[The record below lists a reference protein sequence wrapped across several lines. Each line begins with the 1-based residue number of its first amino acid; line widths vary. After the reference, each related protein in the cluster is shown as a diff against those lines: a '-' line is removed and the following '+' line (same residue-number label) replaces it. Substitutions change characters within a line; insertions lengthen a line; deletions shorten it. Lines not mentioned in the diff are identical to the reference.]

1 MTDEESSNG
10 GTKMTMSNARQNSAI
25 ALAVS
30 SILAGATGVARA
42 ETAAALE
49 EIVVTATRRDQA
61 VLEIPFNISAVSG
74 QVLDRGIITDAVEA
88 LRTVPGVTMQD
99 RGFRNAGVAA
109 GIVMRGINVD
119 NGTNGDVPL
128 AAAPTVTTYVNDTAV
143 YGAFILKDIERIEVL
158 RGPQGTLYGSG
169 SLAGTVR
176 YIMRKPDTEDFSGE
190 ASVNFGMTEGSDGY
204 NFNPDLMLNI
214 PASDTLAFRVNL
226 GMIDNDGIVDYPNV
240 YAKDGNGD
248 PIIGDALGT
257 PVIDPVNCTTPTSDP
272 VLCNGPVYRKVEDV
286 DSVDIK
292 YARGSAL
299 FEPSDSFSALLS
311 FQWQDD
317 EVGGRR
323 QVTRGE
329 NIATGG
335 EYDDYEFGAVQLEPS
350 ERTVQLA
357 ALEMEFGLGFAT
369 LTSSTS
375 YYEHDGTGISDNS
388 GVYAR
393 NGWFRFYGSSPRPI
407 AQAERFYDD
416 SAFTQEFR
424 LVSKGGQFIDWAAGA
439 FYVDQDY
446 DLGQN
451 SYLPGYLPYL
461 NHPEIQQ
468 CGAPC
473 TTNQDFLFRRNQSY
487 EEIALF
493 GEATVNFTDDL
504 HLTLGGRYFDNSLDV
519 DAFLDIPIYSSPTNP
534 PGTASESIDDD
545 DFLAKVNFA
554 WDMTD
559 DLMLY
564 ATFSQGYRHAGANA
578 VPTSGTYGEN
588 PAYLTFN
595 SDSVDNYEV
604 GFKGMTDW
612 FTYSAS
618 VYYADWKDPQLNTST
633 PNWGFFAVV
642 NGESA
647 STQGIELELSG
658 RFTDEFS
665 YSLGYTYTD
674 AELTDD
680 LIVPAGNFYD
690 GPTYTDLVARDG
702 DRLPGTPEHMFSVSF
717 GYDTELSNGFGLS
730 AVLNGYY
737 QSDSLNAL
745 GDANC
750 LSGEFRVWGL
760 CRDSANP
767 DSAFYQPE
775 SVYNRSVA
783 DIDSFQIWNASATLS
798 WDQWQASL
806 YVKNLFND
814 DGTTGVATFLAQGS
828 SPEETQR
835 YFGNNSRDFIA
846 LPRTIGIVLGYKF

>member
-1 MTDEESSNG
+1 M
-10 GTKMTMSNARQNSAI
+10 
-25 ALAVS
+25 
-30 SILAGATGVARA
+30 
-42 ETAAALE
+42 
-49 EIVVTATRRDQA
+49 
-61 VLEIPFNISAVSG
+61 
-74 QVLDRGIITDAVEA
+74 
-88 LRTVPGVTMQD
+88 
-99 RGFRNAGVAA
+99 
-109 GIVMRGINVD
+109 
-119 NGTNGDVPL
+119 
-128 AAAPTVTTYVNDTAV
+128 
-143 YGAFILKDIERIEVL
+143 
-158 RGPQGTLYGSG
+158 
-169 SLAGTVR
+169 
-176 YIMRKPDTEDFSGE
+176 
-190 ASVNFGMTEGSDGY
+190 
-204 NFNPDLMLNI
+204 
-214 PASDTLAFRVNL
+214 
-226 GMIDNDGIVDYPNV
+226 
-240 YAKDGNGD
+240 
-248 PIIGDALGT
+248 
-257 PVIDPVNCTTPTSDP
+257 
-272 VLCNGPVYRKVEDV
+272 
-286 DSVDIK
+286 
-292 YARGSAL
+292 
-299 FEPSDSFSALLS
+299 
-311 FQWQDD
+311 
-317 EVGGRR
+317 
-323 QVTRGE
+323 
-329 NIATGG
+329 
-335 EYDDYEFGAVQLEPS
+335 
-350 ERTVQLA
+350 QLA

-439 FYVDQDY
+439 S
-446 DLGQN
+446 LTWTRTTT
-451 SYLPGYLPYL
+451 SARTAISPGYLPYL

-468 CGAPC
+468 CGSPARPTRTSCFGVTSPTRNSPVRRGYDQLHGRPAPHPGRPLLRQQPGRGRFPRH
-473 TTNQDFLFRRNQSY
+473 TDLF
-487 EEIALF
+487 
-493 GEATVNFTDDL
+493 
-504 HLTLGGRYFDNSLDV
+504 
-519 DAFLDIPIYSSPTNP
+519 SPTNP
-534 PGTASESIDDD
+534 PATASESIDDD

-559 DLMLY
+559 DSMLY

-578 VPTSGTYGEN
+578 VPTSGMYGEN

-745 GDANC
+745 GDTNC

-767 DSAFYQPE
+767 DSAFYQPD

-814 DGTTGVATFLAQGS
+814 DGTTGTATFLAQGS
-828 SPEETQR
+828 SPEATQR